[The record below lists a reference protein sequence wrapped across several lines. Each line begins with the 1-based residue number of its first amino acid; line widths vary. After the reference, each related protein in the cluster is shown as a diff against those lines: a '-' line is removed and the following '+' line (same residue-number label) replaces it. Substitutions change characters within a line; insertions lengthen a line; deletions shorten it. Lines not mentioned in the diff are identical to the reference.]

1 MDALFAITLIA
12 VMFLLPLALRA
23 RADRRQELAERVT
36 ADIRAAVNRRL
47 RGESLLSVTVR
58 PAGFLSPGR
67 VVLDVPNGYQDLA
80 EAAWPVVAA
89 RLPADYELVVKA
101 RRPVAPDEAFDLPRA
116 A

>member
-12 VMFLLPLALRA
+12 LLFVVPLALRA
-23 RADRRQELAERVT
+23 RADRRRERAEHLT

-58 PAGFLSPGR
+58 PAGLLSPGR
-67 VVLDVPNGYQDLA
+67 VVLDAPSGYQDLA

-89 RLPADYELVVKA
+89 RVPADYELVVKA
-101 RRPVAPDEAFDLPRA
+101 RRPVAPDEAFELPRA